1 MVDGAEEAL
10 VAKTTAV
17 AEAII
22 EIAQSLNIR
31 LEKNE
36 RWLSFQTHHYQK
48 RTSSHSIQE
57 NIDALPVLYVDKNY
71 IYIDDIICMGPIYLK
86 LLS

>member
-48 RTSSHSIQE
+48 
-57 NIDALPVLYVDKNY
+57 
-71 IYIDDIICMGPIYLK
+71 
-86 LLS
+86 